1 MLKEQLLQRQ
11 YVSPALSLTYW
22 DDTGVAVE
30 SSESFVFKELAF
42 SPPRQRCRE
51 EKGEGTE
58 RKEEQN
64 CGNVFSA
71 SYEVSSYKVL
81 DCGYI

>member
-1 MLKEQLLQRQ
+1 MLYCENNELNM
-11 YVSPALSLTYW
+11 T
-22 DDTGVAVE
+22 
-30 SSESFVFKELAF
+30 LAF

-64 CGNVFSA
+64 YGNVFSA